1 MQDQNAEIKHTVNLR
16 KCLPTDFKKYYF
28 KRTEEEH
35 FTSIAMRII
44 MCVSLELESCDR
56 EMIVLVLDAFIPMD
70 RKIKANNSSMSIEKS

>member
-1 MQDQNAEIKHTVNLR
+1 MQKLNIQWTWENAFLQTLKNIKW
-16 KCLPTDFKKYYF
+16 
-28 KRTEEEH
+28 TEEEH
-35 FTSIAMRII
+35 FTSTAMRII